1 MLVRLALV
9 AALALPALGHAAD
22 LTIEIDNIQAQRGR
36 VMVAVMDSDAA
47 WNGQGK
53 PVGVAAGTPDGDG
66 TLSLKIAGLAPGRYA
81 ARVMHDE
88 NGNGKLD
95 TNIVGMPTEGY
106 GFSNNPQVM
115 RAATFEE
122 ARFEVEGDAASVRIQ
137 LR

>member
-53 PVGVAAGTPDGDG
+53 P
-66 TLSLKIAGLAPGRYA
+66 APC
-81 ARVMHDE
+81 
-88 NGNGKLD
+88 
-95 TNIVGMPTEGY
+95 T
-106 GFSNNPQVM
+106 
-115 RAATFEE
+115 
-122 ARFEVEGDAASVRIQ
+122 ASVKTSSTPFRPYPSTAWAWRNPRRSGVIWKGWNGRTSAP
-137 LR
+137 LARWKTML